1 MRIRLLVMAFAA
13 SLALVPVH
21 AEAPQP
27 GPSPEVSDAGAALTL
42 SAAMQ
47 IGAVMEVMRQEGLDY
62 GAALETEM
70 FPGKGGAPWRAVVA
84 LIYDAAVM
92 RQQFDAVFAARLA
105 DHGTD
110 FAVMQAFFGGDL
122 GQRIVTLELE
132 ARRALVDDAVE
143 QAAGVALDDMIASDD
158 PRLAALRRFA
168 ETNDL
173 VELNVAGALNANLA
187 FYQGLS
193 EGGAFGGPLDEGDM
207 LAEVRAQEGDLRA
220 QTETWLYAYLALAY
234 QPLSDADLAA
244 YQAFSETAAGKAV
257 NAAAFAAFDQVFNR
271 ISRELGRAAARQMQ
285 GEDI

>member
-1 MRIRLLVMAFAA
+1 MRIGLLVMAFAA
-13 SLALVPVH
+13 SLALVPAH
-21 AEAPQP
+21 AETPQP
-27 GPSPEVSDAGAALTL
+27 GPLPEVSAAAAAQSL

-47 IGAVMEVMRQEGLDY
+47 IGSVMEVLRQEGLDY
-62 GAALETEM
+62 GAALEAEM
-70 FPGKGGAPWRAVVA
+70 FPGKGGAAWRAVVA
-84 LIYDAAVM
+84 LIYDASAM
-92 RQQFDAVFAARLA
+92 RQQFDAVFAAGLA
-105 DHGTD
+105 GSASDI
-110 FAVMQAFFGGDL
+110 AAMQGFFGGAL

-193 EGGAFGGPLDEGDM
+193 EGGAFGDPLDEGEM
-207 LAEVRAQEGDLRA
+207 LAEVWAQEGDLRA
-220 QTETWLYAYLALAY
+220 ETETWLYAYLALAY

-244 YQAFSETAAGKAV
+244 YQAFSETKAGHQV
-257 NAAAFAAFDQVFNR
+257 NAAAFAAFDQVFNG

>member
-1 MRIRLLVMAFAA
+1 MLFRLVATAA
-13 SLALVPVH
+13 VTILAGATLN
-21 AEAPQP
+21 AETPLP
-27 GPSPEVSDAGAALTL
+27 GPVPGVVISGAALTL
-42 SAAMQ
+42 SDTMQ

-62 GAALETEM
+62 GTTLEAEM
-70 FPGKGGAPWRAVVA
+70 FPGKGGAEWRAVVA
-84 LIYDAAVM
+84 LIYDASAM
-92 RQQFDAVFAARLA
+92 SAQFDAVFAAGLA
-105 DHGTD
+105 GSASDI
-110 FAVMQAFFGGDL
+110 AAMQAFFGGAL

-193 EGGAFGGPLDEGDM
+193 EGGAFGDPLDEGEM
-207 LAEVRAQEGDLRA
+207 LAEVWAQEGDLRA
-220 QTETWLYAYLALAY
+220 ETETWLYAYLALAY

-244 YQAFSETAAGKAV
+244 YQAFSETKAGQAV

>member
-13 SLALVPVH
+13 SLALLPAH
-21 AEAPQP
+21 AETPQS
-27 GPSPEVSDAGAALTL
+27 GPLPEVSAADAALTL

-47 IGAVMEVMRQEGLDY
+47 IGSVMEVMRHEGLDY
-62 GAALETEM
+62 GAALEAEM
-70 FPGKGGAPWRAVVA
+70 FPGKGGAAWRAVVA
-84 LIYDAAVM
+84 LIYDASAM
-92 RQQFDAVFAARLA
+92 RRQFDAVFAASLA
-105 DHGTD
+105 GHGTD
-110 FAVMQAFFGGDL
+110 LAAMQAFFGGEL

-132 ARRALVDDAVE
+132 ARRALVDDSVE

-168 ETNDL
+168 ETNEL

-193 EGGAFGGPLDEGDM
+193 EGGAFGDPLDEGDM
-207 LAEVRAQEGDLRA
+207 LAEVWAQEGDLRA
-220 QTETWLYAYLALAY
+220 ETEAWLFAYLALAY

-244 YQAFSETAAGKAV
+244 YQAFSETKAGHQV
-257 NAAAFAAFDQVFNR
+257 NAAAFAAFDQVFNK